1 MNVSQ
6 HLTLHKRVDDL
17 SYQVSAEQDHRFWF
31 RLERHEDR
39 DVITDYLIGSTPRE
53 EAGAALLACYELL
66 GLAPKSVIVFR
77 DILPARHAD
86 ADRACLAKSLAEAQ
100 GLYAGCGRSVLT
112 KFGASQVEERLE
124 KRREKYDL
132 VVEDIAH

>member
-1 MNVSQ
+1 MSVSQ

-39 DVITDYLIGSTPRE
+39 DVVTDFLIGSTPEE

-77 DILPARHAD
+77 DILPARYAD
-86 ADRACLAKSLAEAQ
+86 ADRACLAKALDEIQ
-100 GLYAGCGRSVLT
+100 DLYADCGRSVLT
-112 KFGASQVEERLE
+112 KFGASHIEERLE
-124 KRREKYDL
+124 RRREKYDL
-132 VVEDIAH
+132 VVEEIAH